1 MKYFFTILA
10 VCILFCAC
18 TSTKKD
24 NGYYSYKENGVLEEE
39 FDLLAAPQMDYEE
52 NISYEEQIKL
62 VEKTPAKTT
71 VKLAKPKSQKPQK
84 KPIAVK
90 VD

>member
-1 MKYFFTILA
+1 
-10 VCILFCAC
+10 
-18 TSTKKD
+18 
-24 NGYYSYKENGVLEEE
+24 
-39 FDLLAAPQMDYEE
+39 MDYEE